1 LVLWIGVVLITQL
14 TPMLLESVGGAFTF
28 WLFMVNAIILVV
40 FTWLKIPETKNK
52 TLEEIEKSWKQ
63 S

>member
-1 LVLWIGVVLITQL
+1 L
-14 TPMLLESVGGAFTF
+14 TPILLERVGSAFTF
-28 WLFMVNAIILVV
+28 GLFMINAIILLI
-40 FTWLKIPETKNK
+40 FTWYRIPETKNK